1 MNYTSLY
8 RKFRPLNFDEM
19 VGQEHITKT
28 LKNQIISNRIGH
40 AYLFNGGRGTG
51 KTSAAKI
58 LARAVN
64 CLDLKD
70 GNPCNECEICKAIL
84 DGSLTDVVEMDAAS
98 NNSVEDIRGIRE
110 EVNFLPTLAK
120 YRVYIIDE
128 VHMLSTGAFN
138 ALLKTLEEPPAHVKF
153 ILATTEPQK
162 LPATILSRCQRFD
175 FKKISV
181 ENIAKRLRLICDE
194 INVKISDNALNLI
207 GVISE
212 GAMRDSLSILERC
225 IQDGDNDI
233 TEDKIR
239 DMIGI
244 PKLEYI
250 SKTVESIINFDV
262 DSAILVTEEIL
273 NEGKD
278 INYLLWEIIKYLNNM
293 LIYKSCGKINIY
305 NENDANN
312 LKNIADKTN
321 KQRILNLIYEFSNL
335 ENDIKWTSQKNIM
348 FQSGIIKMCIKID
361 VNDFETRIKKLEE
374 LESLNAEIEPLD
386 PVKDKDKLDEIQEK
400 ITKAVEKKN
409 LNLDMFMNHCSKNNI
424 NVSKDFLEKLVEE
437 NSFAHDKEGNIKL
450 DKTLN
455 NIAKGYN
462 KRIKTYQKANE
473 KIPGA
478 QLTVEN
484 GQALGIDPDPQ
495 GTQKTTVLQKLTSD
509 PMSHVTQQTNS
520 AQPPA
525 KKFKWWQ
532 FKKRFDDWRQRRQA
546 NKQTTIDPAT
556 TTQTSTTGEV
566 STKKFRDAYKYDI
579 VKDYVDSQEEQLFRQ
594 TARDVRRGDKTQDQD
609 QDGQR

>member
-361 VNDFETRIKKLEE
+361 VNDFETRIKKLEDKINNSNITITE
-374 LESLNAEIEPLD
+374 KKEKIIEKKEVENNNTKKIIKNVANLKTTNYWKDVVKKLKDNGKIMIYTNLLNTDAVEISDDTLEIEFKNGITNFGKTVLSN
-386 PVKDKDKLDEIQEK
+386 KD
-400 ITKAVEKKN
+400 
-409 LNLDMFMNHCSKNNI
+409 NI
-424 NVSKDFLEKLVEE
+424 NEISRLVEE
-437 NSFAHDKEGNIKL
+437 ISGKKMKIKYKDEKSIDNKEMNGLNS
-450 DKTLN
+450 
-455 NIAKGYN
+455 
-462 KRIKTYQKANE
+462 
-473 KIPGA
+473 
-478 QLTVEN
+478 
-484 GQALGIDPDPQ
+484 LGIPI
-495 GTQKTTVLQKLTSD
+495 
-509 PMSHVTQQTNS
+509 N
-520 AQPPA
+520 
-525 KKFKWWQ
+525 
-532 FKKRFDDWRQRRQA
+532 
-546 NKQTTIDPAT
+546 II
-556 TTQTSTTGEV
+556 E
-566 STKKFRDAYKYDI
+566 
-579 VKDYVDSQEEQLFRQ
+579 
-594 TARDVRRGDKTQDQD
+594 
-609 QDGQR
+609 